1 MYFVYNGLVEI
12 HGPQQINLAYI
23 SENNVASFV
32 DIVFQQSFKGKE
44 IGTISVNGENCS
56 RYRVDNALMQHF
68 IGKIA
73 FKQQRK
79 NSFRKLLP

>member
-1 MYFVYNGLVEI
+1 M
-12 HGPQQINLAYI
+12 
-23 SENNVASFV
+23 
-32 DIVFQQSFKGKE
+32 FQYSFKGKE

>member
-32 DIVFQQSFKGKE
+32 DIMFQWSFKGKE
-44 IGTISVNGENCS
+44 IGTISGNGENCS

-73 FKQQRK
+73 FQQQRK

>member
-32 DIVFQQSFKGKE
+32 DIVFQQSFKGKKSE
-44 IGTISVNGENCS
+44 
-56 RYRVDNALMQHF
+56 
-68 IGKIA
+68 
-73 FKQQRK
+73 
-79 NSFRKLLP
+79 P

>member
-1 MYFVYNGLVEI
+1 M
-12 HGPQQINLAYI
+12 
-23 SENNVASFV
+23 
-32 DIVFQQSFKGKE
+32 FQWSFKGKE
-44 IGTISVNGENCS
+44 IGTISGNGENCS

-79 NSFRKLLP
+79 NSSENFSHKYI